1 MSLPAFQTTVV
12 NATGDILTA
21 AIMTITVEGTGAPA
35 VLFSDRNGTISL
47 GVGGVFPVNG
57 ITAFA
62 QFYTAP
68 GNYRVTANDAGSGF
82 SETWRYV
89 VLTGTAAEADTG
101 LSTGNVPTADDLG
114 MVGQTLN
121 WHGGNYQPTDPVGL
135 GVAKLMANASGGTIP
150 PGGTMVGQGLQ
161 QVAVLSTGG
170 IAAGSSGGTGN
181 IWLNDSDLNI
191 GNGNAATFTRIS

>member
-1 MSLPAFQTTVV
+1 MAIQPVGIGLVV
-12 NATGDILTA
+12 NDGGGDPLRTA
-21 AIMTITVEGTGAPA
+21 YSKINDNFADPTNAA
-35 VLFSDRNGTISL
+35 SKL
-47 GVGGVFPVNG
+47 VGPLPTNVPTNADLPTF
-57 ITAFA
+57 
-62 QFYTAP
+62 
-68 GNYRVTANDAGSGF
+68 
-82 SETWRYV
+82 
-89 VLTGTAAEADTG
+89 GTAAEADTG
-101 LSTGNVPTADDLG
+101 LATGQVPTADDMG
-114 MVGQTLN
+114 MVGETVN
-121 WHGGNYQPTDPVGL
+121 YHGGNYQPTDPVGL

>member
-1 MSLPAFQTTVV
+1 MSLPVFQATVV
-12 NATGDILTA
+12 NELGELLPA
-21 AIMTITVEGTGAPA
+21 ATITVLVEATGASA
-35 VLFSDRNGTISL
+35 VLFSDRNGTVPLGTL
-47 GVGGVFPVNG
+47 GVFSVDAE
-57 ITAFA
+57 AFA
-62 QFYTAP
+62 QFFAAP
-68 GNYRVTANDAGSGF
+68 GNYRVTANDSGSGF
-82 SETWRYV
+82 SRTWDYV
-89 VLTGTAAEADTG
+89 PLVGTAAFVDTG
-101 LSTGNVPTADDLG
+101 LLTGNVPTADDLG